1 MAESVVEE
9 QEEHHNSGHDS
20 LHAAVLKLQEYI
32 SNYDDGI
39 ILAGP
44 PTLKGSLANFY
55 KEHPTESGLIKAC
68 EFEQNKAGIHSFVHM
83 YKDVFNFSGRAA
95 QKHVVLAAK
104 NTSKQKKMSRSC
116 DTPPEQVQM
125 LSHRINELR
134 GTIRSIE
141 LLIKELSDQVEKLS
155 T

>member
-1 MAESVVEE
+1 MAESVHE
-9 QEEHHNSGHDS
+9 QEHHYNSEHDS
-20 LHAAVLKLQEYI
+20 LHAAMLKLQEYI
-32 SNYDDGI
+32 SSYDDGI

-55 KEHPTESGLIKAC
+55 KEHPSESALIKAC
-68 EFEQNKAGIHSFVHM
+68 EFKQNKAGIHSLVHK
-83 YKDVFNFSGRAA
+83 YKEAFKFNGRAA
-95 QKHVVLAAK
+95 QKHIVLAK
-104 NTSKQKKMSRSC
+104 NTSKQKKTSPSF
-116 DTPPEQVQM
+116 DAASPEQVQM

-141 LLIKELSDQVEKLS
+141 VLIKELSDQVEKLS

>member
-1 MAESVVEE
+1 MAESVHE
-9 QEEHHNSGHDS
+9 QQHDNAEHDS
-20 LHAAVLKLQEYI
+20 LYAAMLKLQEYI

-55 KEHPTESGLIKAC
+55 KEHPSESALIKAC
-68 EFEQNKAGIHSFVHM
+68 EFEQNKTGIHSFVHK
-83 YKDVFNFSGRAA
+83 YKEAFILQGRAA
-95 QKHVVLAAK
+95 QKHIVLAK
-104 NTSKQKKMSRSC
+104 NTTKQRKTSRSC
-116 DTPPEQVQM
+116 DTSSEQVQM

-141 LLIKELSDQVEKLS
+141 VLIKELSDQVEKLS